1 METGL
6 RPRTSEHLDQILDPP
21 LKLITNVSLAQF
33 SCGRRD
39 STQMPLRTKNESF
52 PLFSCDVQHQW
63 QKCKIFRSIV
73 LLQSPLKNTKK
84 KKKKKNQK
92 EIPPP
97 PTFHVSGCPPGVVP
111 GLTSNSLFSIFDVV
125 VVFTGQ
131 TCVKWTQLLFL
142 VVHQFSSRQTLPLS
156 TAAVML
162 MERGSISGLPEQLTV
177 SFTHACTRATI
188 PRLDNTNKGNVNAM

>member
-1 METGL
+1 MALATSHAFGQCSARFDFFLLLLFQIFLNMETGL

-73 LLQSPLKNTKK
+73 LLQSPLKKTKK
-84 KKKKKNQK
+84 KKKKKEAERN
-92 EIPPP
+92 PPP
-97 PTFHVSGCPPGVVP
+97 PHFPCFWLPTGSCARFDLKFPVFH
-111 GLTSNSLFSIFDVV
+111 I
-125 VVFTGQ
+125 
-131 TCVKWTQLLFL
+131 
-142 VVHQFSSRQTLPLS
+142 
-156 TAAVML
+156 
-162 MERGSISGLPEQLTV
+162 
-177 SFTHACTRATI
+177 
-188 PRLDNTNKGNVNAM
+188 